1 MKRFGDTLRQL
12 MELKAV
18 TGVQLSAETG
28 LTTTSISRLL
38 NGQTRPRQVTLTRLM
53 KYLCETKAEEQS
65 LLRAY
70 SGLET
75 LPEEAVLDDEKNA
88 QEERSRALRYL
99 EMKSQSIAFKRSVA
113 RELDKAGL
121 SYKQDYAEGVFVT
134 DFLIE
139 QDGKRVALECK
150 FNVPRDFE
158 KTGTIAK
165 LLKENL
171 KIDSV
176 LIVVPYGMDSVTN
189 DSFAEIIVELSDLN
203 DFLIGKK
210 MHKANYVYDR

>member
-1 MKRFGDTLRQL
+1 MKRFGDALRQL

-18 TGVQLSAETG
+18 TGVQLSAETR

-53 KYLCETKAEEQS
+53 KTLCETKAEEQS

-75 LPEEAVLDDEKNA
+75 LPEESVLDDGKNA

-121 SYKQDYAEGVFVT
+121 SYKLDYAEGVFVT
-134 DFLIE
+134 DFLIQ
-139 QDGKRVALECK
+139 QDSKRVALECK
-150 FNVPRDFE
+150 FNVHRDFE
-158 KTGTIAK
+158 KTGTIAE

-176 LIVVPYGMDSVTN
+176 LVVVPYAMDSVTKE
-189 DSFAEIIVELSDLN
+189 SSGLTIVELSELS
-203 DFLIGKK
+203 DFINRL
-210 MHKANYVYDR
+210 

>member
-1 MKRFGDTLRQL
+1 MKKFGDALRQL

-75 LPEEAVLDDEKNA
+75 LPEETVLDDEKNA

-134 DFLIE
+134 DFLIQ

-150 FNVPRDFE
+150 FNIHRDFE
-158 KTGTIAK
+158 KTGTITE

-176 LIVVPYGMDSVTN
+176 LIVVPYGMDSVTKEL
-189 DSFAEIIVELSDLN
+189 SGLTIVELSELAE
-203 DFLIGKK
+203 FLE
-210 MHKANYVYDR
+210 AN

>member
-1 MKRFGDTLRQL
+1 MKRLGDAADALRGL
-12 MELKAV
+12 IGLKGL

-28 LTTTSISRLL
+28 LTTMSMSRLL

-53 KYLCETKAEEQS
+53 KYLCKTKAEEQS

-75 LPEEAVLDDEKNA
+75 LLEEAVLDNEKNA
-88 QEERSRALRYL
+88 QEECARALRYL

-121 SYKQDYAEGVFVT
+121 SYKQDHAEGVFVT

-139 QDGKRVALECK
+139 QDGQRVALECK
-150 FNVPRDFE
+150 FNIHRDFE
-158 KTGTIAK
+158 KTGTIAE

-176 LIVVPYGMDSVTN
+176 LIVVPYGMDSVTKE
-189 DSFAEIIVELSDLN
+189 SSGLTIVELSELAE
-203 DFLIGKK
+203 FLD
-210 MHKANYVYDR
+210 A

>member
-1 MKRFGDTLRQL
+1 MKKFGDALRQL

-75 LPEEAVLDDEKNA
+75 LPEETVLDDEKNA

-134 DFLIE
+134 DFLIQ

-150 FNVPRDFE
+150 FNIHRDFE
-158 KTGTIAK
+158 KTGTITE

-176 LIVVPYGMDSVTN
+176 LIVVPYGMDSVTKE
-189 DSFAEIIVELSDLN
+189 SSGLTIVELSELAE
-203 DFLIGKK
+203 FLAG
-210 MHKANYVYDR
+210 

>member
-65 LLRAY
+65 FLRAY

-75 LPEEAVLDDEKNA
+75 LPEEAVLDAEKNA
-88 QEERSRALRYL
+88 QEERARALRYL

-139 QDGKRVALECK
+139 QDSQRVALECK
-150 FNVPRDFE
+150 FNVHRDFE
-158 KTGTIAK
+158 KTGTIAE

-176 LIVVPYGMDSVTN
+176 LIVVPYGMDSVTME
-189 DSFAEIIVELSDLN
+189 SSGLTIVELSELAE
-203 DFLIGKK
+203 FLDQK
-210 MHKANYVYDR
+210 

>member
-1 MKRFGDTLRQL
+1 MKRFGDTLRHL
-12 MELKAV
+12 MELKGV

-53 KYLCETKAEEQS
+53 KTLCETKAEEQS

-134 DFLIE
+134 DFLIQ

-150 FNVPRDFE
+150 FNVHRDFE
-158 KTGTIAK
+158 KTGTIAE

-176 LIVVPYGMDSVTN
+176 LIVVPYGMDSVTKE
-189 DSFAEIIVELSDLN
+189 SSGLTIVELSELAEFLN
-203 DFLIGKK
+203 QDE
-210 MHKANYVYDR
+210 R

>member
-1 MKRFGDTLRQL
+1 MRHL
-12 MELKAV
+12 MELKGV

-75 LPEEAVLDDEKNA
+75 LPEETVLDDEKNA

-139 QDGKRVALECK
+139 QGGQRLALECK
-150 FNVPRDFE
+150 FNIHRDFE
-158 KTGTIAK
+158 KTGTIAE

-176 LIVVPYGMDSVTN
+176 LIVVPYGMDSVTKE
-189 DSFAEIIVELSDLN
+189 SSGLTIVELSELAE
-203 DFLIGKK
+203 FL
-210 MHKANYVYDR
+210 MQYL

>member
-65 LLRAY
+65 FLRAY

-75 LPEEAVLDDEKNA
+75 LPEEAVLDAEKNA
-88 QEERSRALRYL
+88 QEERARALRYL

-139 QDGKRVALECK
+139 QDGQRVAVECK
-150 FNVPRDFE
+150 FNVHRDFE
-158 KTGTIAK
+158 KTGTIAE

-176 LIVVPYGMDSVTN
+176 LIVVPYGMDSVTME
-189 DSFAEIIVELSDLN
+189 SSGLTIVELSELAE
-203 DFLIGKK
+203 FLDQK
-210 MHKANYVYDR
+210 

>member
-1 MKRFGDTLRQL
+1 MKKFGEALRHL
-12 MELKAV
+12 MDLKGV

-53 KYLCETKAEEQS
+53 KYLCESKAEEQS

-70 SGLET
+70 SGLEA
-75 LPEEAVLDDEKNA
+75 LPEELVLDDEQNA
-88 QEERSRALRYL
+88 KEERARALRYL

-139 QDGKRVALECK
+139 YDAERMALECK
-150 FNVPRDFE
+150 FNVHRDFE
-158 KTGTIAK
+158 KTCTIAE

-176 LIVVPYGMDSVTN
+176 LIVVPYGMDSVTKE
-189 DSFAEIIVELSDLN
+189 SSGLTIVELSELAEFLN
-203 DFLIGKK
+203 N
-210 MHKANYVYDR
+210 HERQTT

>member
-1 MKRFGDTLRQL
+1 
-12 MELKAV
+12 MELKGV

-53 KYLCETKAEEQS
+53 KYVCETKAEEQS

-139 QDGKRVALECK
+139 QDGQRVALECK
-150 FNVPRDFE
+150 FNVHRDFE
-158 KTGTIAK
+158 KTGTIAE

-176 LIVVPYGMDSVTN
+176 LIVVPYGMDSVTKE
-189 DSFAEIIVELSDLN
+189 SSGLTIVELSELREA
-203 DFLIGKK
+203 L
-210 MHKANYVYDR
+210 

>member
-1 MKRFGDTLRQL
+1 MKRFGDALRQL
-12 MELKAV
+12 MELKGV

-70 SGLET
+70 SGLGT

-88 QEERSRALRYL
+88 QEERARAVRYL

-113 RELDKAGL
+113 RELDKASL
-121 SYKQDYAEGVFVT
+121 TYKQDYAEGVFVT
-134 DFLIE
+134 DFLVE
-139 QDGKRVALECK
+139 HDGQRIALECK
-150 FNVPRDFE
+150 FNVHRDFE
-158 KTGTIAK
+158 KTGTIAE

-176 LIVVPYGMDSVTN
+176 LIVVPYAMDSVTN
-189 DSFAEIIVELSDLN
+189 ESSGLTIVELSELAEFLN
-203 DFLIGKK
+203 
-210 MHKANYVYDR
+210 HQ

>member
-1 MKRFGDTLRQL
+1 MKRFGGALRQL

-18 TGVQLSAETG
+18 TGVHLSAKTG

-53 KYLCETKAEEQS
+53 KTLCETKSEEQS

-75 LPEEAVLDDEKNA
+75 LPEESVLDDGKNA

-121 SYKQDYAEGVFVT
+121 SYKLDYAEGVFVT

-150 FNVPRDFE
+150 FNVHRDFE
-158 KTGTIAK
+158 KTGTIAE

-176 LIVVPYGMDSVTN
+176 LVVVPYAMDSVTKE
-189 DSFAEIIVELSDLN
+189 SSGLTIVELSELP
-203 DFLIGKK
+203 DFINRL
-210 MHKANYVYDR
+210 

>member
-1 MKRFGDTLRQL
+1 MKRFGDTLRHL
-12 MELKAV
+12 MELKGV

-88 QEERSRALRYL
+88 QEERARALRYL

-113 RELDKAGL
+113 RELEKAGL
-121 SYKQDYAEGVFVT
+121 TYKQDYAEGVFVT

-139 QDGKRVALECK
+139 QDGQRVALECK
-150 FNVPRDFE
+150 FNVHRDFE
-158 KTGTIAK
+158 KTGTIAE

-176 LIVVPYGMDSVTN
+176 LIVVPYGMDSVTKE
-189 DSFAEIIVELSDLN
+189 SSGLTIVELSELAE
-203 DFLIGKK
+203 FFG
-210 MHKANYVYDR
+210 AN

>member
-1 MKRFGDTLRQL
+1 MKKFGDALRQL

-75 LPEEAVLDDEKNA
+75 LPEETVLDDEKNA
-88 QEERSRALRYL
+88 QEERARALRYL

-150 FNVPRDFE
+150 FNVHRDFE
-158 KTGTIAK
+158 KTGTIAE

-176 LIVVPYGMDSVTN
+176 LIVVPYGMDSVTKE
-189 DSFAEIIVELSDLN
+189 SSGLTIVELSELTEFLN
-203 DFLIGKK
+203 QDE
-210 MHKANYVYDR
+210 R

>member
-1 MKRFGDTLRQL
+1 MKRFGDTLRHL
-12 MELKAV
+12 MELKGV

-134 DFLIE
+134 DFLIQ
-139 QDGKRVALECK
+139 QDGQRVALECK
-150 FNVPRDFE
+150 FNVHRDFE
-158 KTGTIAK
+158 KTGTIAS
-165 LLKENL
+165 LLLENL

-176 LIVVPYGMDSVTN
+176 LIVVPYGMDSVTQE
-189 DSFAEIIVELSDLN
+189 SSGLTIVELSELAEFLN
-203 DFLIGKK
+203 HQKHI
-210 MHKANYVYDR
+210 

>member
-1 MKRFGDTLRQL
+1 MKRFGDTLRHL
-12 MELKAV
+12 MELKGV

-134 DFLIE
+134 DFLIQ
-139 QDGKRVALECK
+139 QDGQRVALECK
-150 FNVPRDFE
+150 FNVHRDFE
-158 KTGTIAK
+158 KTGTISE

-171 KIDSV
+171 KIDAV
-176 LIVVPYGMDSVTN
+176 LIVVPYGMDSVTKE
-189 DSFAEIIVELSDLN
+189 SSGLTIVELSELAE
-203 DFLIGKK
+203 FFG
-210 MHKANYVYDR
+210 AN

>member
-1 MKRFGDTLRQL
+1 M
-12 MELKAV
+12 

-139 QDGKRVALECK
+139 QDGQRVALECK
-150 FNVPRDFE
+150 FNVHRDFE
-158 KTGTIAK
+158 KTGTIAE

-171 KIDSV
+171 KIDAV
-176 LIVVPYGMDSVTN
+176 LIVVPYGMDSVTKE
-189 DSFAEIIVELSDLN
+189 SSGLTIVELSELAEFLN
-203 DFLIGKK
+203 QP
-210 MHKANYVYDR
+210 

>member
-1 MKRFGDTLRQL
+1 MKRFGDTLRHL
-12 MELKAV
+12 MELKGV

-75 LPEEAVLDDEKNA
+75 LPEESVLDDEKNA

-121 SYKQDYAEGVFVT
+121 SYKQDYAEGVFVS

-139 QDGKRVALECK
+139 QDSKRVALECK
-150 FNVPRDFE
+150 FNVHRDFE
-158 KTGTIAK
+158 KTGTIAE

-176 LIVVPYGMDSVTN
+176 LIVVPYAMNSVTQE
-189 DSFAEIIVELSDLN
+189 SSGLTIVELSELAEFILSSQTVTQN
-203 DFLIGKK
+203 
-210 MHKANYVYDR
+210 NS

>member
-1 MKRFGDTLRQL
+1 MNRFGDTLRHL
-12 MELKAV
+12 MELKEV
-18 TGVQLSAETG
+18 TGVQLSAEIG

-75 LPEEAVLDDEKNA
+75 LPQEAVLDDEKIA
-88 QEERSRALRYL
+88 QEERERALRYL

-121 SYKQDYAEGVFVT
+121 TYKQDYAEGVFVT
-134 DFLIE
+134 DFLVE
-139 QDGKRVALECK
+139 RNGERTALECK
-150 FNVPRDFE
+150 FNVHRDFD
-158 KTGTIAK
+158 KTGTITE

-176 LIVVPYGMDSVTN
+176 LIVVPYAMDSVTKE
-189 DSFAEIIVELSDLN
+189 SPGLTIVELSELV
-203 DFLIGKK
+203 DFLE
-210 MHKANYVYDR
+210 AN

>member
-1 MKRFGDTLRQL
+1 MKRFGDALRQL

-75 LPEEAVLDDEKNA
+75 LPEEAVLDDEKDA

-99 EMKSQSIAFKRSVA
+99 EMKSQSIAFKRSIA

-139 QDGKRVALECK
+139 QDGQRVALECK
-150 FNVPRDFE
+150 FNVHRDFE
-158 KTGTIAK
+158 KTGTIAE

-176 LIVVPYGMDSVTN
+176 LIVVPYGMDSVTKE
-189 DSFAEIIVELSDLN
+189 SSGLTIVELSELREA
-203 DFLIGKK
+203 LE
-210 MHKANYVYDR
+210 H

>member
-1 MKRFGDTLRQL
+1 MKRFGDTLRHL
-12 MELKAV
+12 MELKGV

-88 QEERSRALRYL
+88 QEERARALRYL
-99 EMKSQSIAFKRSVA
+99 EMKSHSAYA
-113 RELDKAGL
+113 PLGGL
-121 SYKQDYAEGVFVT
+121 HPA
-134 DFLIE
+134 
-139 QDGKRVALECK
+139 
-150 FNVPRDFE
+150 PRHN
-158 KTGTIAK
+158 T
-165 LLKENL
+165 L
-171 KIDSV
+171 V
-176 LIVVPYGMDSVTN
+176 
-189 DSFAEIIVELSDLN
+189 
-203 DFLIGKK
+203 
-210 MHKANYVYDR
+210 

>member
-1 MKRFGDTLRQL
+1 MKRFGDTLRHL
-12 MELKAV
+12 MELKGV

-88 QEERSRALRYL
+88 QEERARALRYL

-121 SYKQDYAEGVFVT
+121 TYKQDYAEGVFVS

-139 QDGKRVALECK
+139 LDGQRVALECK
-150 FNVPRDFE
+150 FNVHRDFE
-158 KTGTIAK
+158 KTGTIAE
-165 LLKENL
+165 LLKGNL

-176 LIVVPYGMDSVTN
+176 LIVVPYGMDSVTKE
-189 DSFAEIIVELSDLN
+189 SSGLTIVELSELAEFLN
-203 DFLIGKK
+203 QK
-210 MHKANYVYDR
+210 

>member
-1 MKRFGDTLRQL
+1 MNRFGDTLRHL
-12 MELKAV
+12 MELKGV

-53 KYLCETKAEEQS
+53 KTLCETKAEEQS

-134 DFLIE
+134 DFLIQ
-139 QDGKRVALECK
+139 QDGQRVALECK
-150 FNVPRDFE
+150 FNVHRDFE
-158 KTGTIAK
+158 KTGTIAE

-171 KIDSV
+171 KIDAV
-176 LIVVPYGMDSVTN
+176 LIVVPYGMDSVTKE
-189 DSFAEIIVELSDLN
+189 SSGLTIVELLELAE
-203 DFLIGKK
+203 FLELECSI
-210 MHKANYVYDR
+210 ARQA

>member
-1 MKRFGDTLRQL
+1 MRQL

-53 KYLCETKAEEQS
+53 KTLCETKAEEQS

-134 DFLIE
+134 DFLIQ

-150 FNVPRDFE
+150 FNVHRDFE
-158 KTGTIAK
+158 KTGTIAE

-176 LIVVPYGMDSVTN
+176 LIVVPYGMDSVTKE
-189 DSFAEIIVELSDLN
+189 SSGLTIVELSELTE
-203 DFLIGKK
+203 FL
-210 MHKANYVYDR
+210 DD

>member
-1 MKRFGDTLRQL
+1 

-18 TGVQLSAETG
+18 TGVHLSAKTG

-53 KYLCETKAEEQS
+53 KTLCETKSEEQS

-75 LPEEAVLDDEKNA
+75 LPEESVLDDGKNA

-121 SYKQDYAEGVFVT
+121 SYKLDYAEGVFVT

-150 FNVPRDFE
+150 FNVHRDFE
-158 KTGTIAK
+158 KTGTIAE

-176 LIVVPYGMDSVTN
+176 LVVVPYAMDSVTKE
-189 DSFAEIIVELSDLN
+189 SSGLTIVELSELP
-203 DFLIGKK
+203 DFINRL
-210 MHKANYVYDR
+210 

>member
-1 MKRFGDTLRQL
+1 MKRFGDTLRHL
-12 MELKAV
+12 MELKGV

-38 NGQTRPRQVTLTRLM
+38 NGQTRPRPVTLTRLM

-75 LPEEAVLDDEKNA
+75 LPEETVLDDEKNA

-134 DFLIE
+134 DFLIQ
-139 QDGKRVALECK
+139 QDRKRVALECK
-150 FNVPRDFE
+150 FNVHRDFE
-158 KTGTIAK
+158 KTGTIAE

-176 LIVVPYGMDSVTN
+176 LIVVPYGMDSVTKE
-189 DSFAEIIVELSDLN
+189 SSGLTIVELSELAEFILN
-203 DFLIGKK
+203 NQTLTQ
-210 MHKANYVYDR
+210 NNS